1 MRAGSQDGIRA
12 SMMSLMVDD
21 DSSNILT
28 SIGLVNRIY
37 LLMIHYLLVS
47 YYYIYLKVS
56 HNLFILIHMS
66 VIENQEKQ
74 VLQRLKEA
82 REKAQLSQ
90 LELSYRS
97 GVSQN
102 MITYIETGKRTP
114 TLTTLLKLC
123 NALNIT
129 PAILFADSSEDIK
142 SAKAT
147 VIDLI
152 NRYMN

>member
-1 MRAGSQDGIRA
+1 
-12 SMMSLMVDD
+12 MMSLMVDD

-56 HNLFILIHMS
+56 RNLLILIHMS

>member
-1 MRAGSQDGIRA
+1 M
-12 SMMSLMVDD
+12 SMLED
-21 DSSNILT
+21 
-28 SIGLVNRIY
+28 
-37 LLMIHYLLVS
+37 
-47 YYYIYLKVS
+47 
-56 HNLFILIHMS
+56 
-66 VIENQEKQ
+66 QEKQ
-74 VLQRLKEA
+74 VLNRLKEA

-114 TLTTLLKLC
+114 TLNTLLKLC

-129 PAILFADSSEDIK
+129 PAILFADSSDEIIQ
-142 SAKAT
+142 AKAK
-147 VIDLI
+147 VIELV

>member
-1 MRAGSQDGIRA
+1 MN
-12 SMMSLMVDD
+12 VD
-21 DSSNILT
+21 SEL
-28 SIGLVNRIY
+28 
-37 LLMIHYLLVS
+37 
-47 YYYIYLKVS
+47 
-56 HNLFILIHMS
+56 
-66 VIENQEKQ
+66 Q
-74 VLQRLKEA
+74 VVYERLKEA
-82 REKAQLSQ
+82 RKRAGLTQ
-90 LELSYRS
+90 LELSLQS

>member
-1 MRAGSQDGIRA
+1 
-12 SMMSLMVDD
+12 MMSLMVDD

-37 LLMIHYLLVS
+37 LLMIQYLLIS

-56 HNLFILIHMS
+56 HNLLILIHMS

-82 REKAQLSQ
+82 REKAQHSQ

>member
-1 MRAGSQDGIRA
+1 
-12 SMMSLMVDD
+12 MMSLMVDD

-56 HNLFILIHMS
+56 HNLLILIHMS

-129 PAILFADSSEDIK
+129 PAVLFADSSSDVK
-142 SAKAT
+142 TAKTT
-147 VIDLI
+147 VIELI

>member
-1 MRAGSQDGIRA
+1 
-12 SMMSLMVDD
+12 
-21 DSSNILT
+21 
-28 SIGLVNRIY
+28 
-37 LLMIHYLLVS
+37 
-47 YYYIYLKVS
+47 
-56 HNLFILIHMS
+56 MS
-66 VIENQEKQ
+66 VLEEQERL

-102 MITYIETGKRTP
+102 MITYIETGKRTS

-129 PAILFADSSEDIK
+129 PAVLFADSADDIK
-142 SAKAT
+142 EAKST
-147 VIDLI
+147 VIDLVT
-152 NRYMN
+152 RYMN

>member
-1 MRAGSQDGIRA
+1 
-12 SMMSLMVDD
+12 MMSLMVDD

-47 YYYIYLKVS
+47 YYYIYLKIS
-56 HNLFILIHMS
+56 HNLLILIHMS